1 MSTKKRPTMEEL
13 ESNFDQE
20 ATWAESNYGPQV
32 LGRLTRPGRP
42 AKGAA
47 IEPTRP
53 HSLRVQES
61 IWLALTLKA
70 KKAGLTVN
78 QAAQLALLE
87 WANR

>member
-1 MSTKKRPTMEEL
+1 VTPTKRPTL
-13 ESNFDQE
+13 EQLEANFDQE
-20 ATWAESNYGPQV
+20 AAWAEKKYGPQV

-42 AKGAA
+42 RKGAA
-47 IEPTRP
+47 IEPTQP

-61 IWLALTLKA
+61 IWLAVTVKA